1 MTKKHL
7 IHDSGYKMLFSNPEM
22 VKQLLTCFV
31 NEEWINK
38 IEYNSLEKID
48 KSFVTDEFSK
58 RESDIIYKASFKGE
72 DVYIFILLEFQSTVD
87 RFMSLR
93 ILRYIAE
100 LYEHLIRNHKLSRL
114 PAVFPVMLYNGE
126 KRWTA
131 PEELNIL
138 IENSIPEKYIPC
150 FRYYKIAV
158 NEFSKD
164 FLIKLNNTVA
174 ALFYSENCTADEIS
188 KEINTIVN
196 LFKTEKPGEI
206 SSFIHWF
213 RYMFQERSDLVDEI
227 KQLEDV
233 KSMLRTTVKKIAKEN
248 RLEGKLEGKLEVAQ
262 NLLKEKIPVKKI
274 AELTGLSSE
283 EIKKL
288 KK

>member
-1 MTKKHL
+1 
-7 IHDSGYKMLFSNPEM
+7 MLFSNPEI
-22 VKQLLTCFV
+22 VKQLLTGFV
-31 NEEWINK
+31 NEEWINE
-38 IEYNSLEKID
+38 IEYSSIEKID

-72 DVYIFILLEFQSTVD
+72 DIYIFILLEFQSTVD

-93 ILRYIAE
+93 MLRYIAE
-100 LYEHLIRNHKLSRL
+100 LYELLIKNHKPYRL

-131 PEELNIL
+131 PEDLSIL
-138 IENSIPEKYIPC
+138 IENSIPDKYIPR
-150 FRYYKIAV
+150 FRYYKISV
-158 NEFSKD
+158 NEYSKN

-174 ALFYSENCTADEIS
+174 ALFYAENCSADEIN
-188 KEINTIVN
+188 KEIKTIVN
-196 LFKTEKPGEI
+196 LFKTEKPDEI

-213 RYMFQERSDLVDEI
+213 RYMFQDRSDLVDEI
-227 KQLEDV
+227 RQLKEV
-233 KSMLRTTVKKIAKEN
+233 KSMLRTTVQKIAKEN
-248 RLEGKLEGKLEVAQ
+248 RLEGKLEGKLEIAQ
-262 NLLKEKIPVKKI
+262 NLLKEKMPVKKI
-274 AELTGLSSE
+274 AEITGLVPE